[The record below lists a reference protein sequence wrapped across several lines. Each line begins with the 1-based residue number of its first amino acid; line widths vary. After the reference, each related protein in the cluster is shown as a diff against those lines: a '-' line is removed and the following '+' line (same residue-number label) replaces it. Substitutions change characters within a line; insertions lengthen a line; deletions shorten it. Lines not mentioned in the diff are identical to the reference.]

1 MMDSAISMVA
11 RGTASTVA
19 GPSANT
25 GTPQKSDGLSGLN
38 GVSGLS
44 ATDAV
49 QDATPVQTENA
60 LREVNASL
68 KAIGLEFEV
77 DEDTDKMVVKVIDK
91 ETGEMIRQMPSEE
104 VIRIAK
110 VLGKMQ
116 GMLVSET
123 A

>member
-1 MMDSAISMVA
+1 MRCNCCDRVLGDGEILPSPDNKTFEPCATCMEIIMDAA
-11 RGTASTVA
+11 Y
-19 GPSANT
+19 
-25 GTPQKSDGLSGLN
+25 SDGF
-38 GVSGLS
+38 
-44 ATDAV
+44 TR
-49 QDATPVQTENA
+49 PVDE
-60 LREVNASL
+60 
-68 KAIGLEFEV
+68 EFEV

>member
-1 MMDSAISMVA
+1 S
-11 RGTASTVA
+11 
-19 GPSANT
+19 
-25 GTPQKSDGLSGLN
+25 
-38 GVSGLS
+38 
-44 ATDAV
+44 
-49 QDATPVQTENA
+49 A

-91 ETGEMIRQMPSEE
+91 ETGETIRQMPSEE

-116 GMLVSET
+116 GMLVRET

>member
-1 MMDSAISMVA
+1 M
-11 RGTASTVA
+11 
-19 GPSANT
+19 
-25 GTPQKSDGLSGLN
+25 
-38 GVSGLS
+38 
-44 ATDAV
+44 
-49 QDATPVQTENA
+49 
-60 LREVNASL
+60 REVNASL

-91 ETGEMIRQMPSEE
+91 ETGETIRQMPSEE

-116 GMLVSET
+116 GMLVRET

>member
-1 MMDSAISMVA
+1 MA
-11 RGTASTVA
+11 
-19 GPSANT
+19 
-25 GTPQKSDGLSGLN
+25 
-38 GVSGLS
+38 GLS

-91 ETGEMIRQMPSEE
+91 ETGELIRQMPSEE

-116 GMLVSET
+116 GMLVRET

>member
-1 MMDSAISMVA
+1 MMDSAISAVA
-11 RGTASTVA
+11 RGSASTVA
-19 GPSANT
+19 GPSANN
-25 GTPQKSDGLSGLN
+25 GAPQKADGVSGLN
-38 GVSGLS
+38 GVAGLS

-49 QDATPVQTENA
+49 QDATPVQTESA

-91 ETGEMIRQMPSEE
+91 ETGETIRQMPSEE

-116 GMLVSET
+116 GMLVRET

>member
-1 MMDSAISMVA
+1 MVA

>member
-19 GPSANT
+19 GPSANN
-25 GTPQKSDGLSGLN
+25 GTPQKTDGVSGLN
-38 GVSGLS
+38 GVAGLS

-91 ETGEMIRQMPSEE
+91 ETGELIRQMPSEE

-116 GMLVSET
+116 GMLVRET